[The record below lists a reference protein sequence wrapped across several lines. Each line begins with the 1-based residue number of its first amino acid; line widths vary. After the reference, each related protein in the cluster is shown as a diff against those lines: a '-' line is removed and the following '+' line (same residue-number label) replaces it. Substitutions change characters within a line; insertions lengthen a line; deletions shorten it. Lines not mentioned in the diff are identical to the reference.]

1 LYNQVHRNICPE
13 LFSRRSGIRI
23 TKNLRIHASR
33 KILSMEQ
40 IGRYKIVS
48 ELGRGGMATVYRAID
63 PSFEREVAVKIL
75 PQAFLHD
82 PQFRQRGTREAKMIA
97 ALEHA
102 AIVPVYDFGED
113 QDVPFI
119 VMRMM
124 SGGSLADKLKNDHL
138 SIEEAAQVVIRV
150 AAALDAAHQKG
161 IIHRDLKPGN
171 ILFDQYDNAFLSDFG
186 IARLAEAG
194 ATLTGSN
201 ILGTPAYMSPEQVQG
216 DKDIDGRSDIYAM
229 GVIFY
234 QMLIGNTP
242 YQATTPAKVM
252 MMHIL
257 EPVPN
262 LIGTLPEVTPAVEAW
277 FEKTLAKD
285 PDERFATAGDMAAA
299 LQAALRDEVQPTQK
313 SKPPSQDLD
322 RTIAAAAPAVITP
335 PRGTRPPAPTSAAA
349 PVPST
354 PYQSVQTGAP
364 PPSATPP
371 PAGLYPTSAQ
381 PQSSGRRWLPMTI
394 VGLGLAG
401 ILVIGLIAV
410 VFLGFSG
417 TGPLAMLAAATATP
431 TLTAAPPTPTELPE
445 VLPGETAEPS
455 ATPTETI
462 VEETAVPEP
471 TDEPLPPT
479 EALPTDTPE
488 PTLAPTSDALILGGA
503 DTIAFIDKNEIYV
516 MNVDGSDLRQLT
528 SDGAEK
534 TRLSWTPDGAEI
546 LYISGLCAWSI
557 DYETGRQDYLA
568 CFDTAKDLSD
578 FSPSSDGSQVAVV
591 LNQNLYVVPFD
602 RESLLQ
608 ARSVSDLIALG
619 EACEVLAPLQTSNG
633 TNVIVNHVAWS
644 ADDTRMA
651 LNVVAPVNGIQSD
664 LIRFTDISSCQY
676 TDTLDEFPS
685 RRLEIDN
692 YDKYPYIQNFGY
704 DGYVL
709 FSLVSYTRNDGFG
722 DLYFYNTSL
731 YRSESKVN
739 PIGGTC
745 CYRDPQ
751 FSPDGRYLIFAYQ
764 AYDPNATTQL
774 YYAPYATLGTGANL
788 QPIPLPEDMLTDR
801 KAKPQ
806 PALRPV
812 PGQ

>member
-1 LYNQVHRNICPE
+1 
-13 LFSRRSGIRI
+13 
-23 TKNLRIHASR
+23 
-33 KILSMEQ
+33 
-40 IGRYKIVS
+40 
-48 ELGRGGMATVYRAID
+48 
-63 PSFEREVAVKIL
+63 
-75 PQAFLHD
+75 
-82 PQFRQRGTREAKMIA
+82 MIA
-97 ALEHA
+97 ALEHS

-138 SIEEAAQVVIRV
+138 SIEDAAQVVIRV
-150 AAALDAAHQKG
+150 AAALGAAHQKG

-216 DKDIDGRSDIYAM
+216 DKAIDGRSDIYAM

-252 MMHIL
+252 MMHLL
-257 EPVPN
+257 EPVPR
-262 LIGTLPEVTPAVEAW
+262 LISSLPEVTPAVEAW

-285 PDERFATAGDMAAA
+285 PDERFATAAEMAKA
-299 LQAALRDEVQPTQK
+299 LQAALRDEVQATQK
-313 SKPPSQDLD
+313 STPPVQDLD
-322 RTIAAAAPAVITP
+322 RTVAANATAVVAVTP
-335 PRGTRPPAPTSAAA
+335 PRGTQPPAATSAAA
-349 PVPST
+349 AVPST
-354 PYQSVQTGAP
+354 PYQAAPMGAP
-364 PPSATPP
+364 PEGGTPP
-371 PAGLYPTSAQ
+371 PATPLPRFPYPTADQ
-381 PQSSGRRWLPMTI
+381 PQSSGKSWLPVAI
-394 VGLGLAG
+394 VGLVLAG
-401 ILVIGLIAV
+401 IVVIGLIAV
-410 VFLGFSG
+410 VLLGFGG
-417 TGPLAMLAAATATP
+417 TGPLAMLASASATP
-431 TLTAAPPTPTELPE
+431 TFTAAPPTPTELSE
-445 VLPGETAEPS
+445 VLPGETVAS
-455 ATPTETI
+455 TATPTEMVVVATD
-462 VEETAVPEP
+462 VPEP
-471 TDEPLPPT
+471 TDETLPPT

-488 PTLAPTSDALILGGA
+488 PTLAPTSDALVLGGA
-503 DTIAFIDKNEIYV
+503 DAIAFIDKNEIYV
-516 MNVDGSDLRQLT
+516 MNIDGGDLRQLT

-546 LYISGLCAWSI
+546 IYISGLCAWSI
-557 DYETGRQDYLA
+557 DYETGRQDFLA

-578 FSPSSDGSQVAVV
+578 FSVSSDGSQVAVV

-602 RESLLQ
+602 REGLLQ
-608 ARSVSDLIALG
+608 ARSISDLTAMG
-619 EACEVLAPLQTSNG
+619 EACQVLAPLQTSNG

-644 ADDTRMA
+644 KDDTRMA
-651 LNVVAPVNGIQSD
+651 INVVAPVNGIQSD

-676 TDTLDEFPS
+676 TDVLDEFPS

-692 YDKYPYIQNFGY
+692 YEKYPYIQNFGY

-774 YYAPYATLGTGANL
+774 YFAPYATLGTGTNL